1 MGKPLKKA
9 PQRGN
14 RKRGRLTA
22 ALIIAAAALLLAF
35 ILFTQIS
42 EVSDQK
48 GFWDNFQ
55 SPQQGYYQKE
65 DGTTAT

>member
-14 RKRGRLTA
+14 RKRGRLTV
-22 ALIIAAAALLLAF
+22 ALIIAAAAVLLAF
-35 ILFTQIS
+35 VLFTQIF

-55 SPQQGYYQKE
+55 GSQQGYYQKE